1 MAARA
6 RFRSV
11 VLGVDGSPHSR
22 RAVTFL
28 TRLAAPAGGRVTIVS
43 VVEPVRV
50 PSVPLL
56 AGSARAR
63 VAAGAAEVEQALL
76 AGARRRVEAAAR
88 ELESAGWRTKSSL
101 RSGVPLVEILQAVED
116 ERADLLVLGARGT
129 SGLDRLLLGSIA
141 EGALK
146 RAPVPVLLVK

>member
-1 MAARA
+1 MAARGV
-6 RFRSV
+6 RSV

-28 TRLAAPAGGRVTIVS
+28 TRLDAPAGGRVTIVS

-56 AGSARAR
+56 AGAARAR
-63 VAAGAAEVEQALL
+63 IAAGAAEVEQAQL
-76 AGARRRVEAAAR
+76 AAARRRVEAAAR
-88 ELESAGWRTKSSL
+88 ELESAGWRTQGSL
-101 RSGVPLVEILQAVED
+101 RSGVPLVELLQAVED

-129 SGLDRLLLGSIA
+129 SGLERLLLGSVA

-146 RAPVPVLLVK
+146 RAPVSVLLVK